1 LDAGNAVNG
10 TEDGLAWDAIDWRH
24 HERAVRR
31 LRGRIFT
38 AAKSGDLAR
47 VRNLQKMM
55 LRSWSN
61 TLVAVRRVTQ
71 VNAGR
76 ATAGIDGQVALTGE
90 ARMSLARRVQA
101 VNLRA
106 WKPRPVRRVHIPKGS
121 SDKLRPLGIPVLADR
136 VLQARVSSALEP
148 EWEARFEPRSYG
160 FRPGRSCQDAIAAL
174 FTVCHGAGARRLWIL
189 DADLSRAF
197 DKIDHDFLLK
207 QLGTFPARDM
217 IAGWLKAGVLEAG
230 KGFAPTEEGT
240 PQGGNLSPCL
250 LNVALHGLED
260 AAGVRYR
267 PNGWVRPGSPVLVR
281 YADDFAACCHSR
293 QQAERVRENLEQRLE
308 PRGLSFNE
316 DKTRIVHLS
325 EGFDFLGFTLR
336 RFGPKLII
344 KPGKAAVSRVKRK
357 LSDEMRRLRGTNAAA
372 VLGAIAPVVRGWA
385 SYYRGV
391 VSKKT
396 FSNLDSHVFVLT
408 YKWARWTHPRKGRRW
423 VVGRY
428 FGRFNPAR
436 QDRWV
441 FGDRDSGRYLLKFA
455 WTKIER
461 HVMVQGTASPDDP
474 ALADYWADRRRKR
487 QPPLARST
495 LDLLRK
501 QDGRCPLCGDLLLL
515 AEREPNSPEEWEQ
528 WHRVVRKAM
537 TRSAIGQSYSERV
550 SVLNDTPLVH
560 VSCQRRYTGT
570 TAVALLN

>member
-1 LDAGNAVNG
+1 
-10 TEDGLAWDAIDWRH
+10 
-24 HERAVRR
+24 
-31 LRGRIFT
+31 
-38 AAKSGDLAR
+38 
-47 VRNLQKMM
+47 
-55 LRSWSN
+55 
-61 TLVAVRRVTQ
+61 
-71 VNAGR
+71 
-76 ATAGIDGQVALTGE
+76 
-90 ARMSLARRVQA
+90 
-101 VNLRA
+101 
-106 WKPRPVRRVHIPKGS
+106 
-121 SDKLRPLGIPVLADR
+121 
-136 VLQARVSSALEP
+136 
-148 EWEARFEPRSYG
+148 
-160 FRPGRSCQDAIAAL
+160 
-174 FTVCHGAGARRLWIL
+174 
-189 DADLSRAF
+189 
-197 DKIDHDFLLK
+197 
-207 QLGTFPARDM
+207 
-217 IAGWLKAGVLEAG
+217 
-230 KGFAPTEEGT
+230 
-240 PQGGNLSPCL
+240 
-250 LNVALHGLED
+250 LNVALHGLEG

-293 QQAERVRENLEQRLE
+293 QQAERVRENLEQWLE

-408 YKWARWTHPRKGRRW
+408 YKWARWTHPGKGRRW

-428 FGRFNPAR
+428 FGQFNPAR

-455 WTKIER
+455 WAKIER

-501 QDGRCPLCGDLLLL
+501 QDGHCPLCGDLLLL
-515 AEREPNSPEEWEQ
+515 AEREPDSPEEWEQ

-560 VSCQRRYTGT
+560 VSCQRRHTST
-570 TAVALLN
+570 TAGALLN

>member
-1 LDAGNAVNG
+1 LDAVCAVNG
-10 TEDGLAWDAIDWRH
+10 TEDGLTWDAIDWRH

-38 AAKSGDLAR
+38 AAKAGDLAR
-47 VRNLQKMM
+47 ARNLQKMM

-61 TLVAVRRVTQ
+61 TLLSVRRVAQ

-90 ARMSLARRVQA
+90 ARMSLARRVHA
-101 VNLRA
+101 VDLRA
-106 WKPRPVRRVHIPKGS
+106 WKPRPVRRVYIPKGS
-121 SDKLRPLGIPVLADR
+121 SGKLRPLGIPVLADR
-136 VLQARVSSALEP
+136 VLQARVAGALEP

-174 FTVCHGAGARRLWIL
+174 FTTCRGTGAKRLWIL
-189 DADLSRAF
+189 DADLSKAF
-197 DKIDHDFLLK
+197 DRIDHGRLLDA
-207 QLGTFPARDM
+207 LGQFPARGL
-217 IAGWLKAGVLEAG
+217 IAAWLKAGVFEPG
-230 KGFAPTEEGT
+230 KGFAPTEEGS
-240 PQGGNLSPCL
+240 PQGGVISPL
-250 LNVALHGLED
+250 LMNVALHGLEE
-260 AAGVRYR
+260 AAGVRYQ

-281 YADDFAACCHSR
+281 YADDFAVCCHSG
-293 QQAERVRENLEQRLE
+293 QQAERVKAGLEQWLE
-308 PRGLSFNE
+308 PRGLSLNE

-344 KPGKAAVSRVKRK
+344 KPSKAAVSRVKRK
-357 LSDEMRRLRGTNAAA
+357 LADEMRRLRGANAAA
-372 VLGAIAPVVRGWA
+372 VLGAVVPVVRGWA

-391 VSKKT
+391 VSKKV
-396 FSNLDSHVFVLT
+396 FSDLDSHVFVLT
-408 YKWARWTHPRKGRRW
+408 FKWACWTHPRKGRRW

-428 FGRFNPAR
+428 FGRFHPAR

-441 FGDRDSGRYLLKFA
+441 FGDRDSGRYLPKFA

-461 HVMVQGTASPDDP
+461 HTLVQGAASPDDP
-474 ALADYWADRRRKR
+474 VLADYWADRRRKR
-487 QPPLARST
+487 KPPLGAST
-495 LDLLRK
+495 LALLRR

-515 AEREPNSPEEWEQ
+515 AGREPHSPEEWEQ

-537 TRSAIGQSYSERV
+537 TRSAIGQSFSERV
-550 SVLNDTPLVH
+550 SVLNGAPLVH
-560 VSCQRRYTGT
+560 ASCQRRLGG
-570 TAVALLN
+570 AAAMALPA